1 MRYRIAISVAAMIGW
16 YAPSEAQTLT
26 APTAR
31 ASYPAAFFADIQAQ
45 NALDM
50 LARVPGFTLVASE
63 NLRGFG
69 DAAGNVL
76 INGARPATKDVPLA
90 EVLRRIP
97 ARTVER
103 IDLLDGA
110 ATGLQGGGSRLVAN
124 VILKASTGSSGTL
137 RLRGQTTQG
146 DRFGPSA
153 AGSWKGSI
161 GGAALSAS
169 LEGGVDSLMLLSG
182 RQRLVDNVGTEI
194 ESGPLVDRRRNTSYA
209 GAFSIAAPIAG
220 ISTTLAT
227 SLRSSAFGRSSRFN
241 AFPSGAALQART
253 QIESDDYPS
262 RSAELSLELKRPI
275 GRGEAKLIG
284 LQTWTAN
291 NGASLAGAEFPS
303 GRIASSRF
311 TSNDNQSETIL
322 RATWAPRWPKLA
334 LDAALEGVR
343 TTLAANTAFV
353 RIDNNGTTPLDSG
366 RTRVAETRGSA
377 ALSATW
383 TGIAKVSVEGTVA
396 AEVSRITL
404 AEPVQSANTYRFF
417 KPRIVVT
424 WNPTSRTTLSLRA
437 ERKVG
442 QLDFGDFVG
451 AQQVVDGSAT
461 QTNSRLQP
469 SQTDGLRLT
478 AERRWGARGS
488 VSVTFVGERL
498 TNVIDVV
505 PVGDGQGVG
514 NIPSASSFG
523 VDVLGTVPL
532 GFLLRGAELTI
543 DAAWRKT
550 SVRDPFNGT
559 ARPLQGAEFADTTI
573 SYRHIVNPRITY
585 GASFSYAPPD
595 RIFRSQLISEFK
607 RGPDFSL
614 YGEWNIGRTTK
625 LRLEI
630 NQLFG
635 RRIDRALTRYNGLR
649 GIVPINNI
657 GFRDR
662 TNSRAFALQ
671 IERTF

>member
-1 MRYRIAISVAAMIGW
+1 MARSIFIGIAAAATW
-16 YAPSEAQTLT
+16 CAPASAQTPPAT
-26 APTAR
+26 TAR

-50 LARVPGFTLVASE
+50 LARVPGFTLLESD

-76 INGARPATKDVPLA
+76 VNGARPATKDVPLS

-124 VILKASTGSSGTL
+124 IILKASAGSSGTL

-146 DRFGPSA
+146 DRFGPFA
-153 AGSWKGSI
+153 AGSWKRSLGS
-161 GGAALSAS
+161 ATLSAS
-169 LEGGVDSLMLLSG
+169 LEGGVESLTLLTG
-182 RQRLVDNVGTEI
+182 QQRLVANAGTLVEA
-194 ESGPLVDRRRNTSYA
+194 GPLIDRRQNTNYA
-209 GAFSIAAPIAG
+209 GSFSIAAPVAG

-227 SLRSSAFGRSSRFN
+227 SLRAGSFGRNYRFE
-241 AFPSGAALQART
+241 AFPTGTISPART
-253 QIESDDYPS
+253 QIESDDFPS

-284 LQTWTAN
+284 LQTWTN
-291 NGASLAGAEFPS
+291 NRGSSLAGAEFPS
-303 GRIASSRF
+303 GALAASRF
-311 TSNDNQSETIL
+311 SSVDNQSESIV

-334 LDAALEGVR
+334 VDAALEGVR
-343 TTLAANTAFV
+343 TTLVANTAFV
-353 RIDNNGTTPLDSG
+353 QIDNNGTTPLSG
-366 RTRVAETRGSA
+366 DRTRVAESRGSA

-383 TGIAKVSVEGTVA
+383 SGIARLSIEGTVA
-396 AEVSRITL
+396 MEVSRITL
-404 AEPVQSANTYRFF
+404 AEPLQSANTYRFF
-417 KPRIVVT
+417 KPRFVVT
-424 WNPTSRTTLSLRA
+424 WNPSSQTTLSLRA

-451 AQQVVDGSAT
+451 AQQVADGSAT

-478 AERRWGARGS
+478 VERRWAARGS
-488 VSVTFVGERL
+488 VSVTLVGERL

-514 NIPSASSFG
+514 NLPSASSFG
-523 VDVLGTVPL
+523 VDLLATVPL
-532 GFLLRGAELTI
+532 GFLSRGAELTV

-550 SVRDPFNGT
+550 AVRDPFNG
-559 ARPLQGAEFADTTI
+559 AIRPLQGAEFADTTI
-573 SYRHIVNPRITY
+573 SYRHIVNPRFTY
-585 GASFSYAPPD
+585 GGAFSYAPPD
-595 RIFRSQLISEFK
+595 RLFRSQLISEFK
-607 RGPDFSL
+607 RGPDVSL
-614 YGEWNIGRTTK
+614 YGEWNIGLTTK
-625 LRLEI
+625 LRFEI

-635 RRIDRALTRYNGLR
+635 RRTDRALTRYNGLR
-649 GIVPINNI
+649 GIVPINSI
-657 GFRDR
+657 EFRDR

>member
-1 MRYRIAISVAAMIGW
+1 MRYQIAISAAAMVAW
-16 YAPSEAQTLT
+16 CPPSGAQT
-26 APTAR
+26 PPDSTAR
-31 ASYPAAFFADIQAQ
+31 ASYPADFFADIQAQ

-76 INGARPATKDVPLA
+76 VNGARPATKDVPLS

-124 VILKASTGSSGTL
+124 VILKASAGSSGTL

-182 RQRLVDNVGTEI
+182 QQRLVDNAGTEI
-194 ESGPLVDRRRNTSYA
+194 EAGPLIDRRRNTNYA
-209 GAFSIAAPIAG
+209 GSFSIAGPIAG

-227 SLRSSAFGRSSRFN
+227 SLRSGSFVRRYRFD
-241 AFPSGAALQART
+241 AFPAGAMSPSRT
-253 QIESDDYPS
+253 QIEADDYPS

-284 LQTWTAN
+284 LQTWTN
-291 NGASLAGAEFPS
+291 SRGSSLAGAEFPS
-303 GRIASSRF
+303 GALDSSRF
-311 TSNDNQSETIL
+311 TSDDNQSESIL

-334 LDAALEGVR
+334 VDVAIEGVR
-343 TTLAANTAFV
+343 TTLDASTAFV
-353 RIDNNGTTPLDSG
+353 QINNNGTTPLDAG
-366 RTRVAETRGSA
+366 LTRVAETRGSA

-383 TGIAKVSVEGTVA
+383 TGIANVSVEGTVA
-396 AEVSRITL
+396 VEASLITL

-417 KPRIVVT
+417 KPRFVVT
-424 WNPTSRTTLSLRA
+424 WNPTNRTTFSLRA

-451 AQQVVDGSAT
+451 AQQVADGSAT

-478 AERRWGARGS
+478 AERRWGTRGS
-488 VSVTFVGERL
+488 ISVTFVGERL

-505 PVGDGQGVG
+505 PVSDGQGVG
-514 NIPSASSFG
+514 NLASASSFG
-523 VDVLGTVPL
+523 VDLLATVPL

-543 DAAWRKT
+543 DAAWRNT

-559 ARPLQGAEFADTTI
+559 VRPLQGAEFADTTI
-573 SYRHIVNPRITY
+573 GYRHIINPHITY
-585 GASFSYAPPD
+585 GGNVTYAPPD

-614 YGEWNIGRTTK
+614 YGEWNIARATK
-625 LRLEI
+625 LRVEI

-635 RRIDRALTRYNGLR
+635 RRVDRALTRYNGLR
-649 GIVPINNI
+649 GIVPINSI
-657 GFRDR
+657 EFRDR

>member
-1 MRYRIAISVAAMIGW
+1 MRYRIAISIAAVIGW
-16 YAPSEAQTLT
+16 CAPSDAQTPA
-26 APTAR
+26 APAAR

-76 INGARPATKDVPLA
+76 INGARPATKDVSLA

-124 VILKASTGSSGTL
+124 IILKALTGSSGTL

-161 GGAALSAS
+161 GGVALSAS
-169 LEGGVDSLMLLSG
+169 LEGGVDSLMLLRG
-182 RQRLVDNVGTEI
+182 QQRLVDNAGTVI
-194 ESGPLVDRRRNTSYA
+194 EAGPLIDRRRNTNYA
-209 GAFSIAAPIAG
+209 GSFSIAGQVAE

-227 SLRSSAFGRSSRFN
+227 SLRSGAFGRSYRFN
-241 AFPSGAALQART
+241 AFPAGAAVPVRT

-284 LQTWTAN
+284 LQTWTNN
-291 NGASLAGAEFPS
+291 NGTSLAGAEFPS
-303 GRIASSRF
+303 GAIASSRF
-311 TSNDNQSETIL
+311 TSTDRQSETIL

-334 LDAALEGVR
+334 VDAALEGVR
-343 TTLAANTAFV
+343 TTLVANTAFV
-353 RIDNNGTTPLDSG
+353 QIDNGGTTPLDAG

-383 TGIAKVSVEGTVA
+383 SGIAKVSIEGTVA
-396 AEVSRITL
+396 VEASRITL
-404 AEPVQSANTYRFF
+404 AEPLQSANTYGFF
-417 KPRIVVT
+417 KPRVVVT
-424 WNPTSRTTLSLRA
+424 WNPSNRTTLSLRA

-451 AQQVVDGSAT
+451 AQQVADGSAT

-488 VSVTFVGERL
+488 VSVTFAGERL

-514 NIPSASSFG
+514 NLPSASSFG
-523 VDVLGTVPL
+523 VDLLATVPL

-543 DAAWRKT
+543 DAALRKT
-550 SVRDPFNGT
+550 SVRDPFNGA

-585 GASFSYAPPD
+585 GGSFTYSPPD

-614 YGEWNIGRTTK
+614 YGEWNIGGTTK
-625 LRLEI
+625 LRVEV

-635 RRIDRALTRYNGLR
+635 RRVDRALTRYNGLR
-649 GIVPINNI
+649 DIVPITSI
-657 GFRDR
+657 EFRDR

-671 IERTF
+671 IEKTF

>member
-1 MRYRIAISVAAMIGW
+1 MKYRIAISIAAMIGW
-16 YAPSEAQTLT
+16 YTPSDAQTLT

-50 LARVPGFTLVASE
+50 LVRVPGFTLVASE

-124 VILKASTGSSGTL
+124 VILTASTGSSGTL

-182 RQRLVDNVGTEI
+182 QQRLVGNAGTVI
-194 ESGPLVDRRRNTSYA
+194 ESGPLIDRRRNTNYA
-209 GAFSIAAPIAG
+209 GSLSIAGPVAG
-220 ISTTLAT
+220 INTTLAT
-227 SLRSSAFGRSSRFN
+227 SLRSGAFGRSYRFN
-241 AFPSGAALQART
+241 AFPPGAVLPVRT

-262 RSAELSLELKRPI
+262 RNAELSLELKRPI

-284 LQTWTAN
+284 LQTWTNN

-303 GRIASSRF
+303 GAIASSRF

-334 LDAALEGVR
+334 IDAALEGVR
-343 TTLAANTAFV
+343 TALVANTAFV
-353 RIDNNGTTPLDSG
+353 QIDNSGTTPLDAG

-383 TGIAKVSVEGTVA
+383 SGIAKVSIEGTVA
-396 AEVSRITL
+396 VEVSRITL
-404 AEPVQSANTYRFF
+404 TEPLQSANTYRFF
-417 KPRIVVT
+417 KPRVVVT

-451 AQQVVDGSAT
+451 AQQVADGSAT
-461 QTNSRLQP
+461 QTNSSLQP
-469 SQTDGLRLT
+469 PQTDGLRLT

-514 NIPSASSFG
+514 NLPSASSFG
-523 VDVLGTVPL
+523 VDLLATIPL

-550 SVRDPFNGT
+550 SVRDPFNGI

-573 SYRHIVNPRITY
+573 SYRHIVDPRITY
-585 GASFSYAPPD
+585 GGSFSYAPPD
-595 RIFRSQLISEFK
+595 RIFRSQLLSEFK
-607 RGPDFSL
+607 RAPDFSI

-625 LRLEI
+625 LRFEV

-635 RRIDRALTRYNGLR
+635 RRLDRALTRYNGLR
-649 GIVPINNI
+649 GIVPINSI
-657 GFRDR
+657 EFRDR

-671 IERTF
+671 IEKTF

>member
-1 MRYRIAISVAAMIGW
+1 MKYRIAISIAAMIGW
-16 YAPSEAQTLT
+16 CSPSSAQT
-26 APTAR
+26 AADSTAR
-31 ASYPAAFFADIQAQ
+31 ASYPAAFFADVQAQ

-50 LARVPGFTLVASE
+50 LDRVPGFTLVASE

-76 INGARPATKDVPLA
+76 INGARPATKDVMLS

-124 VILKASTGSSGTL
+124 VILKGSAGSSGTL

-153 AGSWKGSI
+153 AGSWKGSL

-169 LEGGVDSLMLLSG
+169 LKGGTDGLTLLSG
-182 RQRLVDNVGTEI
+182 QQRLVDGLGTAI
-194 ESGPLVDRRRNTSYA
+194 ESGPLIDRRSYTNYA
-209 GAFSIAAPIAG
+209 GSLSVAAPIAG
-220 ISTTLAT
+220 VSTTLAT
-227 SLRSSAFGRSSRFN
+227 SLRSSNFRRRSRFD
-241 AFPSGAALQART
+241 AFPAGTVSPART
-253 QIESDDYPS
+253 QIEADDDPS
-262 RSAELSLELKRPI
+262 RSAELSLELKRPV

-284 LQTWTAN
+284 LQTWTN
-291 NGASLAGAEFPS
+291 NTVSELAGAEFPS
-303 GRIASSRF
+303 GAIASSRF
-311 TSNDNQSETIL
+311 TSNDNQSESIL

-334 LDAALEGVR
+334 VDVALEGVR
-343 TTLAANTAFV
+343 TTLVANTDFV
-353 RIDNNGTTPLDSG
+353 QIDNQGTTPLDAD

-377 ALSATW
+377 ALSANYS
-383 TGIAKVSVEGTVA
+383 GIAEVSIEGTVA
-396 AEVSRITL
+396 IEMSRIAQ
-404 AEPVQSANTYRFF
+404 AEPLQSANTYRFF
-417 KPRIVVT
+417 KPRFVVT

-451 AQQVVDGSAT
+451 AQQVADGSST
-461 QTNSRLQP
+461 QTNSALQP

-478 AERRWGARGS
+478 AERRWGTRGS
-488 VSVTFVGERL
+488 VSVTLVGERL
-498 TNVIDVV
+498 TNVIDVR
-505 PVGDGQGVG
+505 PVGEGQGVG

-523 VDVLGTVPL
+523 VDVLATVPL
-532 GFLLRGAELTI
+532 GFFLRGAELTI

-550 SVRDPFNGT
+550 SVRDPFNG
-559 ARPLQGAEFADTTI
+559 AVRPLQGAEFADTTV
-573 SYRHIVNPRITY
+573 SYRHIVNPHVTY
-585 GASFSYAPPD
+585 GGSFSLAPPY
-595 RIFRSQLISEFK
+595 RTFRSQLIGEFK
-607 RGPDFSL
+607 RGPDFSIFS
-614 YGEWNIGRTTK
+614 EWNIGLATK
-625 LRLEI
+625 LRVEV

-635 RRIDRALTRYNGLR
+635 SSIDRELTRYNGLR
-649 GIVPINNI
+649 GIAPINSI
-657 GFRDR
+657 EIRDR
-662 TNSRAFALQ
+662 TSRRAFALQ

>member
-1 MRYRIAISVAAMIGW
+1 MTYRIAISIAAIIGW
-16 YAPSEAQTLT
+16 YAPSSAETPT
-26 APTAR
+26 APAAR

-124 VILKASTGSSGTL
+124 VILKASAGSSGTL

-153 AGSWKGSI
+153 AGSWKGSL

-182 RQRLVDNVGTEI
+182 RQRLVDNAGTAI
-194 ESGPLVDRRRNTSYA
+194 EAGPLIDRRRNTNYA
-209 GAFSIAAPIAG
+209 GSLSIAGPVAG
-220 ISTTLAT
+220 INTTLAT
-227 SLRSSAFGRSSRFN
+227 SLRSGSFNRRYRFD
-241 AFPSGAALQART
+241 AFPAGSASPSRT
-253 QIESDDYPS
+253 QVEADDYPS
-262 RSAELSLELKRPI
+262 RSAEISLELKRPI

-284 LQTWTAN
+284 LQTWTSN
-291 NGASLAGAEFPS
+291 RGASLAGAAFPS
-303 GRIASSRF
+303 GTVSSSRF
-311 TSNDNQSETIL
+311 TSNDNQSESIL

-334 LDAALEGVR
+334 VDAAIEGVR
-343 TTLAANTAFV
+343 TTLVANTAFV
-353 RIDNNGTTPLDSG
+353 QIDSNGTTPLDAG

-383 TGIAKVSVEGTVA
+383 SGIAKVSIEGTVA
-396 AEVSRITL
+396 VEASRITL
-404 AEPVQSANTYRFF
+404 AEPVQSANTYLFF
-417 KPRIVVT
+417 KPRIVAT

-451 AQQVVDGSAT
+451 AQQVADGSAT

-498 TNVIDVV
+498 THVIDVV

-514 NIPSASSFG
+514 NLPSASSFG
-523 VDVLGTVPL
+523 VDLLATVPL

-543 DAAWRKT
+543 DSAWRKT
-550 SVRDPFNGT
+550 SVRDPFNGSV
-559 ARPLQGAEFADTTI
+559 RPLQGAEFADTTI

-585 GASFSYAPPD
+585 GAGFTYAPPD

-625 LRLEI
+625 LRLEV

-635 RRIDRALTRYNGLR
+635 RRLDRALTRYNGLR
-649 GIVPINNI
+649 GIVPINSI
-657 GFRDR
+657 EFRDR

-671 IERTF
+671 IEKTF